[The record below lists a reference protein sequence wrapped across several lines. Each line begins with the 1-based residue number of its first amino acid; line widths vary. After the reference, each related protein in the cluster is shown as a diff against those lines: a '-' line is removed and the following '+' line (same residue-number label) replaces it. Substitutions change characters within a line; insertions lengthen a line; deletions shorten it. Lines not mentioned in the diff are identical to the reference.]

1 MLIIIIVSNLSA
13 FLYCWKDVLWFT
25 IVYLCSILLIV
36 MLMLCLGS
44 TWFCLWFVVSSV
56 NLNLRHRKKLTLQV
70 KYYSMSNRLINV
82 KYFLVFVQKRL
93 WFVFDLD
100 FCNNFFHA
108 VWVNLRFI
116 KTEGHFNKALLP
128 FMLVR
133 SKNVM
138 TQFLVTGWFLVGWT
152 TKNKPQTPPPPLPSL
167 TSFFILINYLI
178 LTLCWGCNKKLWVV
192 T

>member
-70 KYYSMSNRLINV
+70 KYYSMSNRLIYV

-128 FMLVR
+128 FMLLR

-152 TKNKPQTPPPPLPSL
+152 TKNKPQTPPPLPSL
-167 TSFFILINYLI
+167 ISFFILINYLI

>member
-1 MLIIIIVSNLSA
+1 MNLIPWVSDWLEGEWYVNNY
-13 FLYCWKDVLWFT
+13 YCEQFKCF
-25 IVYLCSILLIV
+25 SLLLKRCFVIYHV
-36 MLMLCLGS
+36 MLCLGS

-70 KYYSMSNRLINV
+70 KYYSMSIRLINV

-152 TKNKPQTPPPPLPSL
+152 TKNKPQTPPP
-167 TSFFILINYLI
+167 
-178 LTLCWGCNKKLWVV
+178 
-192 T
+192 

>member
-1 MLIIIIVSNLSA
+1 MLIIIIVNNLSA

-70 KYYSMSNRLINV
+70 KYYSLSNRLINM

-93 WFVFDLD
+93 WFVLDLD

-108 VWVNLRFI
+108 VWVNLTFI

-133 SKNVM
+133 SKNLM
-138 TQFLVTGWFLVGWT
+138 TQFLVTGWFLVCWT
-152 TKNKPQTPPPPLPSL
+152 TENKSQQSL
-167 TSFFILINYLI
+167 QFNLLLYLH
-178 LTLCWGCNKKLWVV
+178 
-192 T
+192 